1 MRVRRPWL
9 VVGHHH
15 DAREEQFCLTVQRNA
30 VTRVVGVSLS
40 TYASAA
46 AGALTEIEL
55 DVTREDVRA
64 LEAKCAELDAVRGI
78 AASADRLMM
87 SKGGSVEARMLAGKR
102 ARK

>member
-64 LEAKCAELDAVRGI
+64 LERSARSWTRC
-78 AASADRLMM
+78 AASR
-87 SKGGSVEARMLAGKR
+87 R
-102 ARK
+102 ARTG